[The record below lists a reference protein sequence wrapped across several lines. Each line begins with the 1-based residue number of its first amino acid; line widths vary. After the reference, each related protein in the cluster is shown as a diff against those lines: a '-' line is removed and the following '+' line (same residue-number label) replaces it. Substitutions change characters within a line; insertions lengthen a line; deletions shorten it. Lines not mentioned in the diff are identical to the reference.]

1 MNMSM
6 SNSAIDSRQKLQST
20 YQFKSSSVFFL
31 VLDAVL
37 LVSFGRIVR
46 LPARRWKDVLVPLVP
61 TPQENFSCMRFVFFN
76 AGIIDQSN
84 IIVNVEAEQRSTF
97 TPGLSTNQIFTFS
110 FKFQGNRSWK
120 TTSLKVIIWNSIMVY
135 EIAFDGTLVTMKS

>member
-1 MNMSM
+1 M

-76 AGIIDQSN
+76 AGIVDQSN

-97 TPGLSTNQIFTFS
+97 TPGLSHDEIVERIMMRYDEILFHVHQLIRSDVLQLVEVFT
-110 FKFQGNRSWK
+110 
-120 TTSLKVIIWNSIMVY
+120 
-135 EIAFDGTLVTMKS
+135 